1 MIELI
6 LLTGT
11 IVAMSLS
18 CTLIALILRNTVRDS
33 RKLRNRPAIPT
44 PALTHGVRA
53 PDAIQWDLAV
63 RGYDTPEL
71 CREDMLAR
79 EGALPGEDRF

>member
-1 MIELI
+1 MLELI

-11 IVAMSLS
+11 IVAMSLG
-18 CTLIALILRNTVRDS
+18 CTLIALTLRRAVHRS
-33 RKLRNRPAIPT
+33 RALRKPPHSPARVFSDGAGAAESI
-44 PALTHGVRA
+44 R
-53 PDAIQWDLAV
+53 WDLAV

-79 EGALPGEDRF
+79 GGSLPDEDRF

>member
-1 MIELI
+1 MLELI

-11 IVAMSLS
+11 IVAMSLG
-18 CTLIALILRNTVRDS
+18 CTLIALTLRRAVHRS
-33 RKLRNRPAIPT
+33 RGLRKPPHIPARVSID
-44 PALTHGVRA
+44 AAGVA
-53 PDAIQWDLAV
+53 DAIRWDLAV

-79 EGALPGEDRF
+79 GGSVPDEDRF

>member
-11 IVAMSLS
+11 IVAMSLG
-18 CTLIALILRNTVRDS
+18 CTLIALILRNTVRNS
-33 RKLRNRPAIPT
+33 RKLRNRPANPT
-44 PALTHGVRA
+44 PALTHGVLA
-53 PDAIQWDLAV
+53 PDAIHWDLAV

>member
-11 IVAMSLS
+11 ILAMSLG
-18 CTLIALILRNTVRDS
+18 CTLIALILRNTVRKS
-33 RKLRNRPAIPT
+33 RKPPDNPAR
-44 PALTHGVRA
+44 ALMHGTVA
-53 PDAIQWDLAV
+53 AGALDWELAV

-79 EGALPGEDRF
+79 DGTLPGEDRF